1 MIKNPSTISIM
12 DPDTHLNTSEYCYI
26 GGHGGSSWDCDKKS
40 YEITLLRPISFL
52 GMQVIITLLYEG
64 LMR

>member
-1 MIKNPSTISIM
+1 M

-52 GMQVIITLLYEG
+52 GIQVIISLLYEG